1 MASSIR
7 SESGKLAVLVDN
19 FPFLV
24 SYVEFFHEIAEED
37 DLRLAITKM
46 LARALSLEKEILG
59 IVTRVVNLGCPT

>member
-24 SYVEFFHEIAEED
+24 SYVEFFHELTEED

-46 LARALSLEKEILG
+46 LGRALSSEKRILG
-59 IVTRVVNLGCPT
+59 LAKRVIEQGCPK